1 MDLLGKVAIIVIVL
15 IAAFSAA
22 FVLFGHSA
30 SNAPL
35 TSAQAVQIVLKDIQ
49 DSNPGANVTV
59 INVSNSTLE
68 RNSYNIVLSIVYNS
82 TRACPTLF
90 IEQFD
95 YPATELVQSIPN
107 LYTKNCVVYG
117 LSNASTY
124 VISSPYIAI
133 ARSYNQSITHNITQV
148 SSYVNSYGYN
158 NTAVTAKFYPY
169 LNNTNT
175 HQSQSYY
182 NVWLVK
188 YKAKAANYSVYTIL
202 DSSGTVSAN
211 YTASP

>member
-1 MDLLGKVAIIVIVL
+1 MDLLGKVAVIVIVL
-15 IAAFSAA
+15 IAVFSAV
-22 FVLFGHSA
+22 FVLLRHS
-30 SNAPL
+30 SQQAPL
-35 TSAQAVQIVLKDIQ
+35 TSAQAIQVVLKDIK

-107 LYTKNCVVYG
+107 LYTKNCIVYG
-117 LSNASTY
+117 LSNVSTY

-133 ARSYNQSITHNITQV
+133 ARSYNQSVTHNVTQV
-148 SSYVNSYGYN
+148 TYYVSDYGYN
-158 NTAVTAKFYPY
+158 NTAVTAQHYSY
-169 LNNTNT
+169 LNNTQT
-175 HQSQSYY
+175 HLAQSYY
-182 NVWLVK
+182 NVWLVR
-188 YKAKAANYSVYTIL
+188 YKAKAANYSVYTVL
-202 DSSGTVSAN
+202 DSLGDISAN